1 MLMNDTMNLKT
12 AGSKATVER
21 AGLVFVVTNQG
32 GGFVGIRFMKA
43 DGTRMASKS
52 FAPAQHADMLGWVVA
67 SVAIYGQKEV
77 A

>member
-1 MLMNDTMNLKT
+1 MNETMNLKA
-12 AGSKATVER
+12 AGSKATVEK

-52 FAPAQHADMLGWVVA
+52 FAPAAHMSMLGWVVA
-67 SVAIYGQKEV
+67 TVALYGQKEV